1 MAMGVVEYDQKDLKK
16 YVKICKMTL
25 NLSGTQ
31 DDKEIFSLI
40 CDSFSEE
47 SRMKLKELGLAEGE
61 YNLYDLEE
69 VLNHRS
75 PELTLQEDF
84 SEPQRSEETVQ
95 NYLKRLKGLLPQMG
109 DEAPSVEDFLVIFE
123 RGLHPNLREPTKLVI
138 IDQMKRLSRKSLKET
153 IEQLDGA
160 LKVISD
166 SSKDKIMKPKNTCYC
181 CKSKSIK
188 DPFDLEDIE

>member
-1 MAMGVVEYDQKDLKK
+1 
-16 YVKICKMTL
+16 
-25 NLSGTQ
+25 
-31 DDKEIFSLI
+31 
-40 CDSFSEE
+40 
-47 SRMKLKELGLAEGE
+47 
-61 YNLYDLEE
+61 
-69 VLNHRS
+69 
-75 PELTLQEDF
+75 
-84 SEPQRSEETVQ
+84 
-95 NYLKRLKGLLPQMG
+95 MG